1 MKIARTNLPG
11 FDCFIILS
19 EGLLDRE
26 DRERIENQ
34 LIQKYGEVTIYNTS
48 SKSSEKDLW
57 VTNKLGVAKDRHD
70 DFQSI
75 DFEFVLFKD
84 PSFFI

>member
-26 DRERIENQ
+26 DRERIGNQ
-34 LIQKYGEVTIYNTS
+34 LMQKYGEVTIYNTS